1 VIAHHDCHSK
11 QEQQQW
17 CPQRQNEKPEN
28 DHGRTLAASADQAW
42 QSAGIAVL
50 LMTGSTPQPLLG
62 QAQKLLLLAVALG
75 LAVTLVAVRGGFQSE
90 SPLEQLAGRSLEPDV
105 ALANGRPTMIEFYA
119 DWCQACRAMAPA
131 MLSLEKS
138 TQGKLDVV
146 MVNVDNPRWQDLV
159 DRYDVNG
166 IPQLDLFGPDGTPRG
181 RSIGLRQPEDLKAIS
196 EALIQDKALPGL
208 QGMGSVSPV
217 RSSDLATTGT
227 TTGPRS
233 HG

>member
-1 VIAHHDCHSK
+1 
-11 QEQQQW
+11 
-17 CPQRQNEKPEN
+17 
-28 DHGRTLAASADQAW
+28 
-42 QSAGIAVL
+42 
-50 LMTGSTPQPLLG
+50 MTGSTPQPLLG

-90 SPLEQLAGRSLEPDV
+90 SPLEQLARRSLEPDV
-105 ALANGRPTMIEFYA
+105 ALNNGRPTVIEFYA

-131 MLSLEKS
+131 MLSLEQS
-138 TQGKLDVV
+138 TQGKLDIV

-166 IPQLDLFGPDGTPRG
+166 IPQLDLFGPDGMQRG
-181 RSIGLRQPEDLKAIS
+181 RSIGLRQPEDLMAIS
-196 EALIQDKALPGL
+196 EALILEKELPGL
-208 QGMGSVSPV
+208 QGIGSLSPV
-217 RSSDLATTGT
+217 PGNDLATTGP

>member
-1 VIAHHDCHSK
+1 
-11 QEQQQW
+11 
-17 CPQRQNEKPEN
+17 
-28 DHGRTLAASADQAW
+28 
-42 QSAGIAVL
+42 
-50 LMTGSTPQPLLG
+50 MTGSTPQPLLG

-90 SPLEQLAGRSLEPDV
+90 SPLEQLARRSLEPDV
-105 ALANGRPTMIEFYA
+105 ALNNGRPTVIEFYA

-131 MLSLEKS
+131 MLSLEQS
-138 TQGKLDVV
+138 TQGKLDIV

-166 IPQLDLFGPDGTPRG
+166 IPQLDLFGPDGTQRG
-181 RSIGLRQPEDLKAIS
+181 RSIGLRQPEDLIAIS
-196 EALIQDKALPGL
+196 EALILEKELPGL
-208 QGMGSVSPV
+208 QGIGSLSPLPGN
-217 RSSDLATTGT
+217 DLATTGT

>member
-1 VIAHHDCHSK
+1 
-11 QEQQQW
+11 
-17 CPQRQNEKPEN
+17 
-28 DHGRTLAASADQAW
+28 
-42 QSAGIAVL
+42 
-50 LMTGSTPQPLLG
+50 MTGSTPQPLLG

-105 ALANGRPTMIEFYA
+105 ALTNGRPTVIEFYA

-181 RSIGLRQPEDLKAIS
+181 RSIGLRQPEDLKAIG
-196 EALIQDKALPGL
+196 EALIMDTALPGL
-208 QGMGSVSPV
+208 RGMGSVSPV

>member
-1 VIAHHDCHSK
+1 
-11 QEQQQW
+11 
-17 CPQRQNEKPEN
+17 
-28 DHGRTLAASADQAW
+28 
-42 QSAGIAVL
+42 
-50 LMTGSTPQPLLG
+50 
-62 QAQKLLLLAVALG
+62 
-75 LAVTLVAVRGGFQSE
+75 
-90 SPLEQLAGRSLEPDV
+90 
-105 ALANGRPTMIEFYA
+105 
-119 DWCQACRAMAPA
+119 

>member
-1 VIAHHDCHSK
+1 
-11 QEQQQW
+11 
-17 CPQRQNEKPEN
+17 
-28 DHGRTLAASADQAW
+28 
-42 QSAGIAVL
+42 
-50 LMTGSTPQPLLG
+50 MTGSTPQPLLG

-90 SPLEQLAGRSLEPDV
+90 SPLEQLARRSLEPDV
-105 ALANGRPTMIEFYA
+105 ALTNGRPTVIEFYA

-131 MLSLEKS
+131 MLSLEQS

-146 MVNVDNPRWQDLV
+146 MVNVDNPRWQDLL

-196 EALIQDKALPGL
+196 DALILEKPLPGL

-233 HG
+233 HS